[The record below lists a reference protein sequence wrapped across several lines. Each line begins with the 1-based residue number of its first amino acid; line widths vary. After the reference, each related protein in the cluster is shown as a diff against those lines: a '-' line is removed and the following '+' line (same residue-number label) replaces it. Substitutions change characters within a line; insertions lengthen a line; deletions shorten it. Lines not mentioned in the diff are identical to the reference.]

1 MKNKLCIVL
10 FVIVVLIGTAL
21 TGCIGED
28 EPKEL
33 SLEQQAKQAVEFLSD
48 ENIAEFYNLSNDE
61 VKSSISV
68 EEIDIIWKN
77 TIATYGEFEEIVGSR
92 ATEEVGYEVVYVTC
106 NFSTLGLLDIRIVY
120 DEMTQIAGF
129 QFVPTDVSETYE
141 PPEYAIQDKFT
152 EINVTIG
159 SGKWELP
166 GTLTLPE
173 GEEPFSAVILVHGSG
188 PNDRDETVGPN
199 KPFKDLAWGIAS
211 QGIAVLRYE
220 KRTKQYPEETAALTN
235 LTIQEE
241 IIDDAIASVDL
252 LNITEKI
259 DTNRIFLLGHSLGG
273 MAAPRIASQ
282 ENRLSGLILLAAP
295 TRGLEDL
302 ILDQTTYLANL
313 DGIIDENEAEQIAA
327 LEKEVTKVKELN
339 ISEDEFVLGA
349 PKAYWEELSE
359 YDPVETA
366 ENLSIPMLILQGQRD
381 YQVTV
386 KEDFMRWN
394 ESFEEEVNV
403 TLQTYENLNH
413 LFISGIGAPNN
424 TEYLQ
429 AGNVEEQ
436 VIKDIAAW
444 IKTIQ

>member
-1 MKNKLCIVL
+1 MKNKSGIML
-10 FVIVVLIGTAL
+10 FAIVVLIGAAL
-21 TGCIGED
+21 TGCISED
-28 EPKEL
+28 EPDEL
-33 SLEQQAKQAVEFLSD
+33 NLERQAKQAVELLSD
-48 ENIAEFYNLSNDE
+48 ENIAEFYVLCNDE
-61 VKSSISV
+61 VKSAISV
-68 EEIDIIWKN
+68 EEIDLIWKN
-77 TIATYGEFEEIVGSR
+77 IIATYGEFEEIVNTR
-92 ATEEVGYEVVYVTC
+92 ATEEFGYEVVYVTC
-106 NFSTLGLLDIRIVY
+106 NFSTSGLLDIRIVY

-129 QFVPTDVSETYE
+129 QFVPTDVSEAYE

-173 GEEPFSAVILVHGSG
+173 DEGPFSAVILVHGSG

-199 KPFKDLAWGIAS
+199 KPFKDLAWGIAT
-211 QGIAVLRYE
+211 QGIVVLRYE

-235 LTIQEE
+235 LTVQEE
-241 IIDDAIASVDL
+241 IIDDAIAAVDL

-302 ILDQTTYLANL
+302 FLEQTTYLANL
-313 DGIIDENEAEQIAA
+313 DGIIDENEAEQIVA
-327 LEKEVTKVKELN
+327 LEQLVTKVKELN
-339 ISEDEFVLGA
+339 ISEEEFVLGA
-349 PKAYWEELSE
+349 PKAYWEDLSE

-386 KEDFMRWN
+386 KEDFVRWN
-394 ESFEEEVNV
+394 ESFAEDVNV
-403 TLQTYENLNH
+403 TLRTYETLNH
-413 LFISGIGAPNN
+413 LFISGSGVPNN

-436 VIKDIAAW
+436 VISDIVAW

>member
-1 MKNKLCIVL
+1 MKNKSGIML
-10 FVIVVLIGTAL
+10 FAIVVLIGAAL
-21 TGCIGED
+21 TGCISED
-28 EPKEL
+28 ESEEL
-33 SLEQQAKQAVEFLSD
+33 NLERQAMQAVELLSD
-48 ENIAEFYNLSNDE
+48 ENIAEFYVLCNDE
-61 VKSSISV
+61 VKSAISV
-68 EEIDIIWKN
+68 EEIDMIWKN
-77 TIATYGEFEEIVGSR
+77 TIATYGEFEEIVNTR
-92 ATEEVGYEVVYVTC
+92 ATEEFGYEVVYVTC

-129 QFVPTDVSETYE
+129 QFVPTDVSEAYE
-141 PPEYAIQDKFT
+141 PPEYAIQDTFT

-173 GEEPFSAVILVHGSG
+173 DEGPFSAVILVHGSG

-199 KPFKDLAWGIAS
+199 KPFKDLAWGIAT

-235 LTIQEE
+235 LTVQEE
-241 IIDDAIASVDL
+241 IIDDAIAAVDL

-302 ILDQTTYLANL
+302 FLEQTTYLASL
-313 DGIIDENEAEQIAA
+313 DGIIDENEAEQIVA
-327 LEKEVTKVKELN
+327 LEQLVTKVKELN
-339 ISEDEFVLGA
+339 ISEEEFVLGA
-349 PKAYWEELSE
+349 PKAYWGDLSE

-386 KEDFMRWN
+386 KEDFVRWN
-394 ESFEEEVNV
+394 ESFAEDVNV
-403 TLQTYENLNH
+403 TLRTYETLNH
-413 LFISGIGAPNN
+413 LFISGSGVPNN

-436 VIKDIAAW
+436 VISDIVAW

>member
-1 MKNKLCIVL
+1 MKNKSGIML
-10 FVIVVLIGTAL
+10 FAIVVLIGAAL
-21 TGCIGED
+21 TGCISED
-28 EPKEL
+28 EPDEL
-33 SLEQQAKQAVEFLSD
+33 NLEQRAMQAVEFLSD
-48 ENIAEFYNLSNDE
+48 ENIAEFYVLCNDE
-61 VKSSISV
+61 VKSAISV
-68 EEIDIIWKN
+68 EEIDLIWKN
-77 TIATYGEFEEIVGSR
+77 IIATYGEFEEIVNTR
-92 ATEEVGYEVVYVTC
+92 ATEEVGYKVVYVTC

-120 DEMTQIAGF
+120 DEMTQIGGF
-129 QFVPTDVSETYE
+129 QFVPTDVSEAYE

-173 GEEPFSAVILVHGSG
+173 DEGPFSAVILVHGSG

-199 KPFKDLAWGIAS
+199 KPFKDLAWGIAT
-211 QGIAVLRYE
+211 QGIVVLRYE

-241 IIDDAIASVDL
+241 IIDDAIAAVDL

-273 MAAPRIASQ
+273 TAAPRIASQ

-302 ILDQTTYLANL
+302 FLEQTTYLASL

-327 LEKEVTKVKELN
+327 LEQLVTKVKELN
-339 ISEDEFVLGA
+339 ISEEEFVLGA
-349 PKAYWEELSE
+349 PKAYWEDLSE

-386 KEDFMRWN
+386 KEDFVRWN
-394 ESFEEEVNV
+394 ESFAKDVNV
-403 TLQTYENLNH
+403 TLRTYETLNH
-413 LFISGIGAPNN
+413 LFISGTGVPNN

-436 VIKDIAAW
+436 VISDIVTW

>member
-1 MKNKLCIVL
+1 MKNKPGIVL
-10 FVIVVLIGTAL
+10 FAIVVLIGVAL
-21 TGCIGED
+21 TGCISED
-28 EPKEL
+28 EPEEL
-33 SLEQQAKQAVEFLSD
+33 NLEQQAKQAVEFLSD
-48 ENIAEFYNLSNDE
+48 ENIAEFYNLCNDE

-68 EEIDIIWKN
+68 EEIDMIWKN
-77 TIATYGEFEEIVGSR
+77 TIATYGEFEEIVSTR

-120 DEMTQIAGF
+120 DEMSQIAGF
-129 QFVPTDVSETYE
+129 QFVPTDVSENYE

-173 GEEPFSAVILVHGSG
+173 GEGPFSAVILVHGSG

-211 QGIAVLRYE
+211 QGIVVLRYE
-220 KRTKQYPEETAALTN
+220 KRTKQYPEVTAALTN
-235 LTIQEE
+235 LTVQEE
-241 IIDDAIASVDL
+241 IIDDAIAAVDL

-259 DTNRIFLLGHSLGG
+259 DTNGIFLLGHSLGG

-302 ILDQTTYLANL
+302 FLDQTTYLANL

-327 LEKEVTKVKELN
+327 LEKLVTKVKELN
-339 ISEDEFVLGA
+339 ISEEGFVLGA
-349 PKAYWEELSE
+349 PKAYWEDLSE

-386 KEDFMRWN
+386 KDDFVRWN
-394 ESFEEEVNV
+394 ESFAESANV
-403 TLQTYENLNH
+403 TLQTYETLNH
-413 LFISGIGAPNN
+413 LFISGSGAPNN

-436 VIKDIAAW
+436 VINDIAAW
-444 IKTIQ
+444 IKKIQ